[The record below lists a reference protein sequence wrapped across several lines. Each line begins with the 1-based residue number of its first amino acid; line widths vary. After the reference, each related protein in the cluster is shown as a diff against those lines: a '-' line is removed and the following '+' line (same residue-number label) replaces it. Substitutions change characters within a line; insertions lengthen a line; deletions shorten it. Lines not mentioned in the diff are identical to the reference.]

1 MIENT
6 RIFIEVVKQGSFS
19 KTARLLKLQKSA
31 VSRAIRAIEDSTG
44 TKLLNRTTR
53 SLSLTASGRAYFESC
68 LGPMQALEDAER
80 SLRGQDSMMVG
91 SIKITAP
98 EDLGEAIVAPT
109 IAELSRIYPQIRF
122 ELHFSNEVVDL
133 VRDGFD
139 FAIRIG
145 KLPESNFR
153 AKKVGVISLVLAAS
167 PKYLKDAPPVT
178 QVSDLQNHPTL
189 TLNLASII
197 PRWTLTN
204 GSSKGTSNIS
214 PSVIANQM
222 STLVELAKCGAGI
235 ALVPYYLCEAE
246 FNAGRLVHV
255 LKGWEQRTYPVTI
268 ISPASSDRAVRLK
281 ICRDALSERI
291 SKRLEFSK

>member
-153 AKKVGVISLVLAAS
+153 AKKVGVCLVTMLATVKKHAEDVAEGAS
-167 PKYLKDAPPVT
+167 VAGESTFPNKQNAPRFAQILRRFVKQT
-178 QVSDLQNHPTL
+178 MTEACAND
-189 TLNLASII
+189 
-197 PRWTLTN
+197 
-204 GSSKGTSNIS
+204 GS
-214 PSVIANQM
+214 
-222 STLVELAKCGAGI
+222 
-235 ALVPYYLCEAE
+235 
-246 FNAGRLVHV
+246 
-255 LKGWEQRTYPVTI
+255 
-268 ISPASSDRAVRLK
+268 
-281 ICRDALSERI
+281 
-291 SKRLEFSK
+291 